1 MFTQGLRVRGML
13 ICLSMGAALHWG
25 AIGAAH
31 AVDGMILITQQKAQ
45 TGSVTPGDAPGFP
58 VTLSQPGSYR
68 LSGNLTVPDQNT
80 TAIQVTTDNATID
93 LNGFSILGPN
103 LANGLGEG
111 ISAGSRTNIS
121 VLNGTVRGMGS
132 RGVYLG
138 NKGRAED
145 LRLISNSE
153 GAQVGVDSLIKDV
166 TALDNR
172 ITGVYLF
179 GKSTILNS
187 VVSQNGEDGILA
199 GDDCLV
205 QGNTVHGNGRYG
217 ISLGG
222 SSTILQN
229 TVTGNADFG
238 LLLGSRSG
246 YAQNVVADNKIVSG
260 PQVSGGLQMGTNVCG
275 SDTVCP

>member
-1 MFTQGLRVRGML
+1 MLTQGLRTKGML
-13 ICLSMGAALHWG
+13 ICLSMGAGFLG
-25 AIGAAH
+25 ASGSAH
-31 AVDGMILITQQKAQ
+31 AVDGMVLINQQSAQ
-45 TGSVTPGDAPGFP
+45 TGSVTPGDTAGFP

-80 TAIQVTTDNATID
+80 TAIQVTADNVTID

-111 ISAGSRTNIS
+111 VSASSRTNIS

-145 LRLISNSE
+145 LRLISNSD
-153 GAQVGVDSLIKDV
+153 GVQVGVDSLVKDV
-166 TALDNR
+166 TALGNR
-172 ITGVYLF
+172 ITGIYIF
-179 GKSTILNS
+179 GKSTVLNS
-187 VVSQNGEDGILA
+187 IASQNGGDGILG

-205 QGNTVHGNGRYG
+205 QGNTVHGNGSYG

-222 SSTILQN
+222 SSTVLQN
-229 TVTGNADFG
+229 TVTGSVNFG
-238 LLLGSRSG
+238 LLLGSNSG
-246 YAQNVVADNKIVSG
+246 YSQNVVADNKIVSG
-260 PQVSGGLQMGTNVCG
+260 PQVSGGLQMGTNICG
-275 SDTVCP
+275 FDTVCP